1 MCLLQFKVKKLLTY
15 FFLIVKLIHYFFFL
29 NNSERSTLGQ
39 GDIVKLKIS
48 EDNPDNTKKPEK
60 AQSESG
66 DAEDD
71 LKSPSNSLNAK
82 NRKHRKFTSGDNY
95 EPFDELEN
103 IGFTEEPDSSLL
115 FETNGYFFVHENC
128 AAWSDGVNI
137 KKGPKEEVMSPDKLA
152 NTTPEKSKIK
162 TNADNMTCVDKAVK
176 ASINQ
181 KCAYCNHFG
190 ASVKCK
196 ASGKMYHFPCAAASG
211 KNNTPEYLPKMS

>member
-1 MCLLQFKVKKLLTY
+1 M
-15 FFLIVKLIHYFFFL
+15 
-29 NNSERSTLGQ
+29 GQ

-48 EDNPDNTKKPEK
+48 EDNPDNTKGGKNPER

-66 DAEDD
+66 DAEDN
-71 LKSPSNSLNAK
+71 LKSPSAISLNAK

-103 IGFTEEPDSSLL
+103 IGFTEEPDPSLL

-128 AAWSDGVNI
+128 AAWSEGVNV
-137 KKGPKEEVMSPDKLA
+137 KKGPKEEVMSPEKLA
-152 NTTPEKSKIK
+152 NTTPEKTKIK
-162 TNADNMTCVDKAVK
+162 KNADNMSCVDKAVK

-211 KNNTPEYLPKMS
+211 KKNS

>member
-115 FETNGYFFVHENC
+115 FETNGYFYVHENC
-128 AAWSDGVNI
+128 AAWSEGVII
-137 KKGPKEEVMSPDKLA
+137 KKSPKEEVVSPEKLA

-162 TNADNMTCVDKAVK
+162 KIIIFHTLKIEGIKNACSLRSD
-176 ASINQ
+176 
-181 KCAYCNHFG
+181 FL
-190 ASVKCK
+190 
-196 ASGKMYHFPCAAASG
+196 
-211 KNNTPEYLPKMS
+211 YLSHC